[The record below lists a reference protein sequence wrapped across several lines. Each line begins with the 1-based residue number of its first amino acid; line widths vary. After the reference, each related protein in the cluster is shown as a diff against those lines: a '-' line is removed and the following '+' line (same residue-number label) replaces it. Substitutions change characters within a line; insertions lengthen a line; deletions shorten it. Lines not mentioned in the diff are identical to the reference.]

1 MRALILG
8 VGLIASGCYAQ
19 SLADAAKEQKK
30 YHEELKAAGIKIET
44 YGLKGEA
51 VPAAPDDRGAVSVM
65 GAQTQP
71 IAPVVRA
78 PASERVD
85 TATSQLARRVDT
97 LRAEIA
103 RLQKDV
109 DLLSTVN
116 GRHVEYGIKK
126 NRLERLQSELATLEE
141 QARKAGLPPGVVR

>member
-1 MRALILG
+1 M
-8 VGLIASGCYAQ
+8 IATASYGQ

-30 YHEELKAAGIKIET
+30 YKEELKAAGVKIQT
-44 YGLKGEA
+44 YGLKGGEA
-51 VPAAPDDRGAVSVM
+51 PVSPDNGGAVSVM

-71 IAPVVRA
+71 RGSVVWAPTRE
-78 PASERVD
+78 PVD
-85 TATSQLARRVDT
+85 AVAGQLARRVDT

-103 RLQKDV
+103 RLQGDV
-109 DLLSTVN
+109 EQLSTVN

-141 QARKAGLPPGVVR
+141 QARKAGLPPGVLR

>member
-8 VGLIASGCYAQ
+8 VGLIASACYGQ

-30 YHEELKAAGIKIET
+30 YQDGLKAAGVKIQT
-44 YGLKGEA
+44 YGLKGGA
-51 VPAAPDDRGAVSVM
+51 VPASPDNGGAVSVM

-71 IAPVVRA
+71 SRSAVRA
-78 PASERVD
+78 PTSEPVD
-85 TATSQLARRVDT
+85 VVAGQLARRVDT

-103 RLQKDV
+103 RLQGDV
-109 DLLSTVN
+109 EMLSTVN
-116 GRHVEYGIKK
+116 GRHIEYGIKK
-126 NRLERLQSELATLEE
+126 NRLDRLQGELATLEE